1 MQEVRDP
8 ARLQQVF
15 ETKRQY
21 FQAPPPVMRLLRFEK
36 GEFLSRPFKKL
47 NQFLLVVEGHIRI
60 YDISDDSR
68 IQGISA
74 GGADALLGDI
84 EFCSAA
90 YRPFYTE
97 AVEPVLCLAFPF
109 AENRTALEN
118 DPVFLRFVLGQL
130 ARKLEMA
137 SHTNRFNLPLEE
149 RLLLFLESP
158 QSGGVIRHLN
168 DPLLHLHC
176 SRRQL
181 QRVLKKLCE
190 EGQLEKTGRGCYRLA
205 EKSEAPV

>member
-1 MQEVRDP
+1 MQEIRDP

-15 ETKRQY
+15 RAKQQY

-47 NQFLLVVEGHIRI
+47 NQFLLVVEGSVRI
-60 YDISDDSR
+60 YDIRDDSR
-68 IQGISA
+68 MQGISS
-74 GGADALLGDI
+74 GGVDSLLGDI

-97 AVEPVLCLAFPF
+97 AAEPVLCLALPF
-109 AENRTALEN
+109 AEDRAALEQ

-137 SHTNRFNLPLEE
+137 SHMDGLSLPLEE
-149 RLLLFLESP
+149 RLLLYLEAP

-181 QRVLKKLCE
+181 QRVLKKLRE

-205 EKSEAPV
+205 EKKD